1 MFLKQWAVQPQ
12 TDKNYDSYVA
22 KEFIAVDPNN
32 PSIGT
37 VTADIL
43 NVRGTPEEN
52 PVYNWKLGTLYQ
64 GNVVS
69 IIREVNGWYQIKFN
83 QTWKN
88 ASPEDVMYYL
98 NPDNFSKDSKYYY
111 QFLKL
116 SKSTGLYANEVN
128 TKVLSNK
135 GILTNQA
142 QAFIDGANIYN
153 INEVYLISH
162 ALLETDHGRSPL
174 ASGMI
179 VSSVNGKPVEPK
191 KVYNVWNRCI

>member
-142 QAFIDGANIYN
+142 QAFIDGANI
-153 INEVYLISH
+153 
-162 ALLETDHGRSPL
+162 
-174 ASGMI
+174 
-179 VSSVNGKPVEPK
+179 
-191 KVYNVWNRCI
+191 